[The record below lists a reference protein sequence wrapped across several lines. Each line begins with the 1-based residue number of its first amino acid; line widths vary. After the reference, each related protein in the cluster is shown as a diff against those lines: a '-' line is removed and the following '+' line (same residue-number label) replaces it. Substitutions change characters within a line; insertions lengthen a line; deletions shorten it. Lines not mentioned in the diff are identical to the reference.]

1 MADLLSLQQITE
13 LKEAFSAF
21 DVDCDGCITVNDLEQ
36 VFSSIGHKVGKKK
49 LQSILCAADLD
60 SNGVIDFP
68 EFLTLVATKLNDPEE
83 KELEMRR
90 AFRMYDLGNTGYIT
104 APNLRFVM
112 GHLGCFLTA
121 EQAFEMIS
129 EADADGD
136 GKLSFDDFRRV
147 MTEGWGATP

>member
-21 DVDCDGCITVNDLEQ
+21 DVDCDGNITIDDLEQ
-36 VFSSIGHKVGKKK
+36 AFISIGHRVSRKK
-49 LQSILCAADLD
+49 LKSILDEADLD
-60 SNGVIDFP
+60 SNGMIDFP
-68 EFLTLVATKLNDPEE
+68 EFLALVAAKLNDAEE

-90 AFRMYDLGNTGYIT
+90 AFRMYDLGNTGSIT

-112 GHLGCFLTA
+112 ERLGCSLTA
-121 EQAFEMIS
+121 EQAFDMIS
-129 EADADGD
+129 EADTDGD

-147 MTEGWGATP
+147 MAEGWGATP

>member
-21 DVDCDGCITVNDLEQ
+21 DADCDGSITVDDLEQ
-36 VFSSIGHKVGKKK
+36 VFSSIGHKVSRKK
-49 LQSILCAADLD
+49 LQSILCEADLD

-90 AFRMYDLGNTGYIT
+90 AFRMYDLGNTGFIT
-104 APNLRFVM
+104 VPNLRFVM
-112 GHLGCFLTA
+112 GRLGCFLTT
-121 EQAFEMIS
+121 EQAFDMIS